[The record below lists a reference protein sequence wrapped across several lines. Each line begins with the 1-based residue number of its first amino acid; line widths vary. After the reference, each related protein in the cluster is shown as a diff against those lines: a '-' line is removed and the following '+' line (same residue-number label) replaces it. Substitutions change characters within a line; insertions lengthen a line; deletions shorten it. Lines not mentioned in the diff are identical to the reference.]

1 MTEPVIHGIFPTP
14 ITFTSLDR
22 EFTPEELAIFEDAGK
37 TMVSNAGNTT
47 SADNYLLDR
56 PGLEN
61 QKAEVLAAV
70 QHYMDK
76 VLAAD
81 KEKVTPYITQSWL
94 NYTEAGQHHHKHAH
108 PNSFLSG
115 VLYIDADEKNDKIF
129 FYNDGYKQIKTPPK
143 EWNLFNSESWF
154 FNVKTSQIVVF
165 QSHLTHMVEAK
176 AGDNRRCSLAF
187 NTFLRGKIGQQ
198 SELTELLNL

>member
-14 ITFTSLDR
+14 ITFSDLGR

-37 TMVSNAGNTT
+37 TMVSNSGNTT

-61 QKAEVLAAV
+61 LKAIILGAV

-76 VLAAD
+76 VIVAD
-81 KEKVTPYITQSWL
+81 SEKVTPYITQSWL
-94 NYTEAGQHHHKHAH
+94 NYTEAGQYHHKHAH

-129 FYNDGYKQIKTPPK
+129 FYEDGYKQIKIPPK
-143 EWNLFNSESWF
+143 EWNLFNSESWYF
-154 FNVKTSQIVVF
+154 TVKTAQIVVF
-165 QSHLTHMVEAK
+165 PSHLTHMVEAK

-187 NTFLRGKIGQQ
+187 NTFLRGKIGSQ
-198 SELTELLNL
+198 SELTELLNP

>member
-14 ITFTSLDR
+14 ITFTSLER
-22 EFTPEELAIFEDAGK
+22 EFTPEELAIFENAGK
-37 TMVSNAGNTT
+37 TMVNNSGNMT
-47 SADNYLLDR
+47 SADNYLLDK

-61 QKAEVLAAV
+61 LKTFVLSAV

-76 VLAAD
+76 VIVAD
-81 KEKVTPYITQSWL
+81 KDKVTPYITQSWL
-94 NYTEAGQHHHKHAH
+94 NYTEAGQFHHKHAH

-115 VLYIDADEKNDKIF
+115 VLYIDADEKNDKIY
-129 FYNDGYKQIKTPPK
+129 FYQDGYKQIKIPPK

-154 FNVKTSQIVVF
+154 FTVKTYQIVVF
-165 QSHLTHMVEAK
+165 PSHLTHMVEAK

-198 SELTELLNL
+198 SELTELLNP

>member
-14 ITFTSLDR
+14 ITFTSLER
-22 EFTPEELAIFEDAGK
+22 KFTPEELAIFENAGK
-37 TMVSNAGNTT
+37 TMVNNAGNMT
-47 SADNYLLDR
+47 SADNYLLDK

-61 QKAEVLAAV
+61 LKAFVLSAV

-76 VLAAD
+76 VIVAD

-115 VLYIDADEKNDKIF
+115 VLYIDADEKHDKIY
-129 FYNDGYKQIKTPPK
+129 FYNDGYKQIKIPPK

-154 FNVKTSQIVVF
+154 FNVKTYQIVVF
-165 QSHLTHMVEAK
+165 QSHLSHMVEAK

-198 SELTELLNL
+198 SELTELLNP

>member
-1 MTEPVIHGIFPTP
+1 MTEPVINGIFPTP
-14 ITFTSLDR
+14 VTFSNIDR
-22 EFTPEELAIFEDAGK
+22 EFTPEELAIFEEAGK
-37 TMVSNAGNTT
+37 TMVTNAGNMT
-47 SADNYLLDR
+47 SADNYLLDK

-61 QKAEVLAAV
+61 LKADVLSAV

-76 VLAAD
+76 VIVAD

-115 VLYIDADEKNDKIF
+115 VLYIDADPVNDKIY
-129 FYNDGYKQIKTPPK
+129 FYNDGYKQIKITPK
-143 EWNLFNSESWF
+143 EWNLFNSESWYF
-154 FNVKTSQIVVF
+154 TVKTHQIVVF
-165 QSHLTHMVEAK
+165 PSHLTHMVEAK

-198 SELTELLNL
+198 SELTELLNP

>member
-22 EFTPEELAIFEDAGK
+22 EFTPEELAIFEEAGK
-37 TMVSNAGNTT
+37 TMVSNSGNTT
-47 SADNYLLDR
+47 SADNYLLDK

-61 QKAEVLAAV
+61 LKAFVLTAV

-76 VLAAD
+76 VIAAD

-94 NYTEAGQHHHKHAH
+94 NYTEAGQFHHKHAH

-115 VLYIDADEKNDKIF
+115 VFYIDADERNDKIY
-129 FYNDGYKQIKTPPK
+129 FYNDGYKQIKIPPK

-154 FNVKTSQIVVF
+154 FTVKTHQIVVF
-165 QSHLTHMVEAK
+165 PSHLTHMVEAK

-198 SELTELLNL
+198 SELTELLNP

>member
-14 ITFTSLDR
+14 ITFSEVGR
-22 EFTPEELAIFEDAGK
+22 EFTPEELAIFEEAGK
-37 TMVSNAGNTT
+37 TMVSNSGNTT
-47 SADNYLLDR
+47 SADNYLLDK

-61 QKAEVLAAV
+61 LKAIILGAV

-76 VLAAD
+76 VIVAD
-81 KEKVTPYITQSWL
+81 KDKVTPYITQSWL
-94 NYTEAGQHHHKHAH
+94 NYTEAGQFHHKHAH

-115 VLYIDADEKNDKIF
+115 VLYIDADATNDKIY
-129 FYNDGYKQIKTPPK
+129 FYQDGYKQIKIPPK

-154 FNVKTSQIVVF
+154 FTVKTYQIVVF
-165 QSHLTHMVEAK
+165 PSHLTHMVEAK

-198 SELTELLNL
+198 SELTELLNP

>member
-14 ITFTSLDR
+14 ITFTSLER
-22 EFTPEELAIFEDAGK
+22 EFTPEELAIFENAGK
-37 TMVSNAGNTT
+37 TMVNNSGNMT
-47 SADNYLLDR
+47 SADNYLLDK

-61 QKAEVLAAV
+61 LKAFVLSAV

-76 VLAAD
+76 VIVAD
-81 KEKVTPYITQSWL
+81 KDKVTPYITQSWL
-94 NYTEAGQHHHKHAH
+94 NYTEAGQFHHKHAH

-115 VLYIDADEKNDKIF
+115 VLYIDADEKNDKIY
-129 FYNDGYKQIKTPPK
+129 FYQDGYKQIKIPPK

-154 FNVKTSQIVVF
+154 FTVKTYQIVVF
-165 QSHLTHMVEAK
+165 PSHLTHMVEAK

-198 SELTELLNL
+198 SELTELLNP